1 MDLQRY
7 RVTDTG
13 MMSMIAMTG
22 IPGSEMGHGDPEKGG
37 RPLLPHR
44 PVEEAE
50 QPGGV
55 PRVAPRVDHLG
66 TQVGRIVQSGSDE
79 RSTII
84 QTRRTTSA
92 SPPAKASRVYSL
104 PCPPE

>member
-1 MDLQRY
+1 
-7 RVTDTG
+7 
-13 MMSMIAMTG
+13 MIAMTG

-44 PVEEAE
+44 PVEEPE

-66 TQVGRIVQSGSDE
+66 TPIGRIVQSGSDQ
-79 RSTII
+79 RSIII
-84 QTRRTTSA
+84 QTRRTTSV
-92 SPPAKASRVYSL
+92 SPPATASRVYSL
-104 PCPPE
+104 PCPPEQWFIIF

>member
-1 MDLQRY
+1 ML
-7 RVTDTG
+7 
-13 MMSMIAMTG
+13 MSMIAMTG

-44 PVEEAE
+44 PVEEPE

-66 TQVGRIVQSGSDE
+66 TQVGRIVQSGSD
-79 RSTII
+79 
-84 QTRRTTSA
+84 
-92 SPPAKASRVYSL
+92 
-104 PCPPE
+104 